1 MNSTPEDL
9 NFDVYQR
16 LKGIASLVD
25 ELRLPENALI
35 LDVGGY
41 PGTLADILAR
51 WKVITLDKPICPR
64 NNYIAGDGLLLPF
77 ADRAFELV
85 VSSDTLE
92 HIPAPHRQKFLTE
105 ILRVSSHWL
114 VLASPFASSQV
125 NLAEQ
130 LLNDLSRVVKHS
142 DNPWLRE
149 HQELGLPSLDEVLR
163 ELHNAGCSTLS
174 VPNGELVGWFLTMG
188 VQILLE
194 CIPAGNTISH
204 QLSQMI
210 NLQWKELIF
219 PSTLSYR
226 QIILADKR
234 GKPINL
240 TASVNA
246 ERPQVVDSE
255 DIEKKIHTLGRLL
268 IDSAKKIKSE
278 YELSEQQQ
286 IPAST
291 IAYIKQLEKVISH
304 QVGELKNLRN
314 EIAQLK
320 SILEKIEG
328 NILIK
333 IWRWIQEKIH

>member
-25 ELRLPENALI
+25 ELRVSDKAQI

-41 PGTLADILAR
+41 PGLLADILSQ
-51 WKVITLDKPICPR
+51 WEVITLDKPICPR
-64 NNYIAGDGLLLPF
+64 HNYIAGDGLQLPF
-77 ADRAFELV
+77 ADRVFELV
-85 VSSDTLE
+85 ISSDTLE
-92 HIPAPHRQKFLTE
+92 HIPSPHRQKFLTE
-105 ILRVSSHWL
+105 LLRVSSHWL
-114 VLASPFASSQV
+114 IIASPFASSQV

-149 HQELGLPSLDEVLR
+149 HQELGLPSLYEVLR
-163 ELHNAGCSTLS
+163 ELHTTGCSTLS

-226 QIILADKR
+226 QIILADKL
-234 GKPINL
+234 GKPIDI
-240 TASVNA
+240 TPRINA
-246 ERPQVVDSE
+246 DRSRVDSE
-255 DIEKKIHTLGRLL
+255 EIQEKIHSVG
-268 IDSAKKIKSE
+268 
-278 YELSEQQQ
+278 
-286 IPAST
+286 

-304 QVGELKNLRN
+304 QVDELKNLRN
-314 EIAQLK
+314 EVAQLQ
-320 SILEKIEG
+320 SRLEKIEG
-328 NILIK
+328 NILVK
-333 IWRWIQEKIH
+333 IWRWIQGKIH